1 MLCPT
6 CGCENSDGSA
16 TCSVC
21 GNALNFNNYEK
32 SKNKTIPKPKN
43 KKIAP
48 VIVICISAVA
58 ILVVVAIIV
67 SQLII
72 TSNTY
77 QTNASEYISSSD
89 FVVAVNN
96 DGTVS
101 CDGAYDLSEWNDIKA
116 VAAGESVIVGLKND
130 GTVIAADSDG
140 EAVWTNFEN
149 DISKWENIV
158 SICAEKEYGAVAGL
172 KSNGTVVIA
181 DTIGEGLALDTSYL
195 ENVVQIDLG
204 FIDGYGSYICALK
217 EDGTVEIV
225 IPDFTEFYDSKEEID
240 EAIKIANDFLN
251 VSEWKN
257 IKSIYCDGSYVFG
270 ITKSGK
276 LQMTLNSKLIEQY
289 YMRPQLNLY
298 INDKEQLALYNQRTN
313 VKLKMIDDMIE
324 RLEKLKVSQVAV
336 SPYNFS
342 FFDFNFLN
350 LYYIGNYNNESTLF
364 LLLEDG
370 TIVAE
375 SPLFSLYYACK
386 NLSGDALYNKANE
399 YTHIVFDYEDFFDYW
414 NEYCNKC
421 ENIINNVHKFK
432 NVIAIDTCIN
442 YGEECYDDTSLI
454 VLKNDGT
461 VYSTYK
467 HSEVNQWSN
476 IKTTEK
482 KHTEFTTKDKK
493 IDEPNKNFDGSN
505 VDTSPVETSG
515 ITNKNFY
522 KGKYYLTYDENG
534 EFVIYAFEIVDDNI
548 IRVTYYEPPDFSN
561 YTFVDAYYAERKDN
575 KLYNQD
581 IGFEFII
588 DANSQKIKYKDENR
602 ANYESLKE
610 VDDLSEETLK
620 KYAEEVL

>member
-1 MLCPT
+1 MFCPT
-6 CGCENSDGSA
+6 CGCENSEESVN
-16 TCSVC
+16 CSVC
-21 GNALNFNNYEK
+21 GNILCLKDKSNNR
-32 SKNKTIPKPKN
+32 SKRL
-43 KKIAP
+43 KKAN
-48 VIVICISAVA
+48 VIMVCIFAVA
-58 ILVVVAIIV
+58 FLVVAAFIINK
-67 SQLII
+67 LTIKD
-72 TSNTY
+72 NTY
-77 QTNASEYISSSD
+77 QTKANEYISSSD
-89 FVVAVNN
+89 FVVAVNK
-96 DGTVS
+96 DGTVN
-101 CDGAYDLSEWNDIKA
+101 CDGAYDLSEWENINT
-116 VAAGESVIVGLKND
+116 VAACYGMIIGLKND
-130 GTVIAADSDG
+130 GTVIAAADDG
-140 EAVWTNFEN
+140 YELLPDFIN
-149 DISKWENIV
+149 DISKWEDIV
-158 SICAEKEYGAVAGL
+158 SICAEQENGAVAGL
-172 KSNGTVVIA
+172 KSNGTVVVV
-181 DTIGEGLALDTSYL
+181 DSIGEGLALDTSYL

-276 LQMTLNSKLIEQY
+276 LQITLNSNLIEQY

-298 INDKEQLALYNQRTN
+298 INDKEQLAAYNQRMN

-336 SPYNFS
+336 SPYDFLKNFG

-350 LYYIGNYNNESTLF
+350 LYNNENYLF
-364 LLLEDG
+364 LLLDDG
-370 TIVAE
+370 TLVAE

-386 NLSGDALYNKANE
+386 NLSGNALYNKVNE
-399 YTHIVFDYEDFFDYW
+399 YTHIVFDYEDFFDDW
-414 NEYCNKC
+414 NEYCNKF
-421 ENIINNVHKFK
+421 ENINNNFSKLK

-442 YGEECYDDTSLI
+442 YGEECYDDPSLI
-454 VLKNDGT
+454 ILKKDGS
-461 VYSTYK
+461 VNSTYK
-467 HSEVNQWSN
+467 HSEVNQWEN
-476 IKTTEK
+476 IKTKEK
-482 KHTEFTTKDKK
+482 KHTEFITKDKK
-493 IDEPNKNFDGSN
+493 IDEEDKNFDKNS
-505 VDTSPVETSG
+505 VDTSLVETSG
-515 ITNKNFY
+515 ITNKKFY
-522 KGKYYLTYDENG
+522 ERKYYLTYDENG

-602 ANYESLKE
+602 TNYESLKE